1 MSHSKILHNIL
12 NTKRWLYS
20 SFTKENKFIA
30 LLPKPLS
37 TLPQCPLPI
46 PKGQTR
52 ESRAHCIEKNTSFW
66 TKSLHSL
73 QDDPPSDLFLERGVD
88 RGWGKGRKRF
98 YSPLFYFKVC
108 FSWKNIFVSLLFLR
122 KNLEK
127 KKITFY
133 VRNIHI
139 LYIPLTFYKC
149 SKLFNTNGH
158 QKM

>member
-1 MSHSKILHNIL
+1 M
-12 NTKRWLYS
+12 TFWFVPGKR
-20 SFTKENKFIA
+20 
-30 LLPKPLS
+30 
-37 TLPQCPLPI
+37 
-46 PKGQTR
+46 GR
-52 ESRAHCIEKNTSFW
+52 
-66 TKSLHSL
+66 
-73 QDDPPSDLFLERGVD
+73 QDGERG
-88 RGWGKGRKRF
+88 GKGF
-98 YSPLFYFKVC
+98 ILLFFILKFV
-108 FSWKNIFVSLLFLR
+108 FPEKISVSLLFLR